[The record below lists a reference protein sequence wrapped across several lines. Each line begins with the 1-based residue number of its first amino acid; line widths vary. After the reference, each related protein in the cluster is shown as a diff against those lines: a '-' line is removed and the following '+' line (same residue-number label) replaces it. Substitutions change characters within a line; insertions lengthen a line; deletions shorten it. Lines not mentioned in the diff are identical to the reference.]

1 MKHYFKY
8 NNGYINI
15 DNENLYL
22 TKTGN
27 WQEVRDIK
35 ESNSIIPKKKITK
48 LQKVFSWIISSLLVV
63 LCLFNIFY
71 DFEGFLTY
79 FFGLLL
85 IESVILIFHKRDFG
99 KQALI
104 PLNQI
109 EAIELYQKNGLKI
122 NFKNVGNEPDF
133 EILKGIEEKGNEF
146 LKKLIV
152 K

>member
-8 NNGYINI
+8 SSGYINI
-15 DNENLYL
+15 DEENLYL

-27 WQEVRDIK
+27 WQEVKDIK
-35 ESNSIIPKKKITK
+35 ESNRIIPKKKITK
-48 LQKVFSWIISSLLVV
+48 LQKAFSWIITSLLVV

-99 KQALI
+99 KQAI
-104 PLNQI
+104 ISLNQI
-109 EAIELYQKNGLKI
+109 EAIESYKNGLKI
-122 NFKNVGNEPDF
+122 NFKNIANEPDF
-133 EILKGIEEKGNEF
+133 EILKGVDKKGMTFFIELNTAT
-146 LKKLIV
+146 
-152 K
+152 